1 MKLTPSR
8 VSALL
13 WLGAVAV
20 LVWLV
25 LDPGS
30 PLTWEDEDSVER
42 LSFERA
48 CELARA
54 RAPGRSVSACRD
66 FQTELEHA
74 QVTLEGNWVVCF
86 LQAGRWFVV
95 DDGPGITCPLGPP
108 MERVRVTDF
117 DAELRIERRWAEQV
131 KVVRESAAVSN
142 LAEKLRQL
150 VRKRRADPS
159 GPAQCPSLPRGQ
171 VEAIDADLILAT
183 AVGPWHFLSGELI
196 NGALDPS
203 NRMERRVELLH
214 GFEKQAG
221 TLLLVDASAKLLPH
235 EREAG
240 RLEATVSLIDWASG
254 KVLCERLVAVTQT
267 PGLQLEHGTV
277 AAPEAT
283 PQQVLMMDFKDRVS
297 TALADVAREMSGAR
311 LELLDTW

>member
-8 VSALL
+8 ISALL
-13 WLGAVAV
+13 WLSAVAV
-20 LVWLV
+20 LMWLV

-30 PLTWEDEDSVER
+30 PLTWKDEDSGER
-42 LSFERA
+42 LSRERA

-54 RAPGRSVSACRD
+54 KAPGRGASACED
-66 FQTELEHA
+66 FLAEPEHA
-74 QVTLEGNWVVCF
+74 QVTLEGKWVVCF

-117 DAELRIERRWAEQV
+117 DAELRVERRWAEQV
-131 KVVRESAAVSN
+131 KAVRESAAVNN

-150 VRKRRADPS
+150 VMKRRAGPS

-171 VEAIDADLILAT
+171 VEALDADLITVA
-183 AVGPWHFLSGELI
+183 AGPWHFMSGELI
-196 NGALDPS
+196 NGALETS

-214 GFEKQAG
+214 GFENQAG

-267 PGLQLEHGTV
+267 PGLELDHGTI
-277 AAPEAT
+277 AAPEAN
-283 PQQVLMMDFKDRVS
+283 PQQVLMMDFKERVS
-297 TALADVAREMSGAR
+297 TALADVAREMSGGR